1 LTSNRWKDY
10 LSIGQ
15 INRSEGRSPMPALPW
30 VQRQP
35 VDPDRTYVAMASR
48 LPLQRHRSVPGFMRD
63 AMAIRRQLARA
74 GGLVGYALDAE
85 IGRKTFWTFS
95 VWDGQASLDAF
106 AAAEPHRA
114 ITRRLRP
121 LMGPTRFEFFP
132 LPGSELPLTWDQMK
146 EKVR

>member
-1 LTSNRWKDY
+1 
-10 LSIGQ
+10 
-15 INRSEGRSPMPALPW
+15 MPALPW

-35 VDPDRTYVAMASR
+35 AEPGRTYVAMASR

-63 AMAIRRQLARA
+63 ALAIRRQLAHA
-74 GGLVGYALDAE
+74 DGLIGYALDAE

-106 AAAEPHRA
+106 ASSEPHRA
-114 ITRRLRP
+114 ITRRLRL

-132 LPGSELPLTWDQMK
+132 LPGSELPMTWDQMK